1 MWKTTYR
8 HFSCSVLVETL
19 GSVGLRLPLTQEC
32 CGLYSA
38 NTSRHSPVRSPVTPL
53 FAAGRS
59 LTSLCPS
66 VCASVWM
73 VLSLRPARCL
83 QRPDVPLPQ
92 ASSSRWRLPLW
103 RLEVRPPWLQLLLNA
118 VRGAVRLLGSRWA
131 SWDPSRAPHAVDRLP
146 HWWGPALPCLCL
158 ATAVPPAAP
167 AQSDG
172 ALPRVPTIFRDSAGL
187 GPLTGLSCRC
197 SARDLHLL
205 GLLSCP
211 WGPSTWGWIHAGVG
225 CEEGAPL
232 RFPPAGDAV
241 LRCVVG
247 GDQKQDPRGLPRLPW
262 GQTPRLT
269 HRG

>member
-103 RLEVRPPWLQLLLNA
+103 RLEVRPALAPAALE
-118 VRGAVRLLGSRWA
+118 RRSGSREA
-131 SWDPSRAPHAVDRLP
+131 ARKQVGILGPEQSSPCGGPPPPLVGPSS
-146 HWWGPALPCLCL
+146 ALP
-158 ATAVPPAAP
+158 VPGHCCSP
-167 AQSDG
+167 SG
-172 ALPRVPTIFRDSAGL
+172 
-187 GPLTGLSCRC
+187 SC
-197 SARDLHLL
+197 S
-205 GLLSCP
+205 
-211 WGPSTWGWIHAGVG
+211 V
-225 CEEGAPL
+225 
-232 RFPPAGDAV
+232 
-241 LRCVVG
+241 
-247 GDQKQDPRGLPRLPW
+247 
-262 GQTPRLT
+262 
-269 HRG
+269 